1 MKRPTFKEDL
11 LCNITL
17 ICTLVFSGIHLLL
30 ITFNLLG
37 ITHFELYSKFNYVI
51 AYILVIASLAL
62 YIFGFYVYHFSKI
75 YMPAWFR
82 MLFYIAFYLF
92 TNVYYI
98 LNWFNTLVGL
108 IFFYAY
114 ISFLACIISLSIYFN
129 SQKDEKNKLKVAPKS
144 LVTSVFFYSI
154 AGNAILQFII
164 NFVKILAFP
173 NYEFSTLL
181 VYIIEFGTM
190 IAVTT
195 LVTIAFSLSLSRSK
209 SFINACLIK
218 INNITII

>member
-1 MKRPTFKEDL
+1 MKKLSFKDDL
-11 LCNITL
+11 MCNITL

-37 ITHFELYSKFNYVI
+37 LTHFEFYAGFNYI
-51 AYILVIASLAL
+51 LAYILVIASLAL

-82 MLFYIAFYLF
+82 MLFYIAFFLF

-98 LNWFNTLVGL
+98 LNWFNTVVGL

-129 SQKDEKNKLKVAPKS
+129 TQKDEKNKLKIAPKS
-144 LVTSVFFYSI
+144 LISSVFFYAI
-154 AGNAILQFII
+154 AGNAIIQFVV
-164 NFVKILAFP
+164 NLVKFIAFRT
-173 NYEFSTLL
+173 YEFTTLSAYL
-181 VYIIEFGTM
+181 IEFGVM
-190 IAVTT
+190 LGVVSV
-195 LVTIAFSLSLSRSK
+195 VTIVFAISLHGSK
-209 SFINACLIK
+209 RFINACLIK
-218 INNITII
+218 IDNR

>member
-17 ICTLVFSGIHLLL
+17 ICTLAFSGIHLLL
-30 ITFNLLG
+30 ITLNLLG
-37 ITHFELYSKFNYVI
+37 VTNFELYANFSYVI

-62 YIFGFYVYHFSKI
+62 YIFGFYVYHFSRI
-75 YMPAWFR
+75 YMTAWFR

-129 SQKDEKNKLKVAPKS
+129 TQKDDKNKLKISPKS
-144 LVTSVFFYSI
+144 LISSVFFYAI
-154 AGNAILQFII
+154 AGNAIVQFVV
-164 NFVKILAFP
+164 NLVKIIAFP
-173 NYEFSTLL
+173 NYEFSTLPI
-181 VYIIEFGTM
+181 YIAEFGTM
-190 IAVTT
+190 IAVTAI
-195 LVTIAFSLSLSRSK
+195 VTIAFSMSLARSK
-209 SFINACLIK
+209 TFINACLIK
-218 INNITII
+218 INNR